1 VTDGGSSLPGVQR
14 LLTVLAAGRRVLE
27 LGTAYGEGAAAMA
40 ATAESV
46 LTIENDAER
55 AEQARARLEGLA
67 NVELLVGDWREL
79 VGDRGPFGLVF
90 YDAGPPYDLDVVLSL
105 LEPGG
110 LVVKDDLT
118 PGRPVDGDPAREFL
132 LQDSRVIAVEV
143 VVSSQM
149 AVVVA
154 ARR

>member
-1 VTDGGSSLPGVQR
+1 VTGGGSSLPEVQR
-14 LLTVLAAGRRVLE
+14 LLAVLASGRRVLE
-27 LGTAYGEGAAAMA
+27 LGTAYGAGAAAMA
-40 ATAESV
+40 VTAESV
-46 LTIENDAER
+46 LTIENDVER
-55 AEQARARLEGLA
+55 AELARPVLEELA
-67 NVELLVGDWREL
+67 TVEFLVGDWREL
-79 VGDRGPFGLVF
+79 VVDRGPFGLVF
-90 YDAGPPYDLDVVLSL
+90 YDAGPPYDLDEILAL

-132 LQDSRVIAVEV
+132 LRDPRVVAVELTL
-143 VVSSQM
+143 SSGM